1 MKLRK
6 NPLTPVGVRGSV
18 FDYELQESVR
28 AALLVDVPADIVG
41 AVPAGN
47 HRLFVAINARFFH
60 LCIKNMK
67 KGGFAAS
74 FGIVYIS
81 FLLNRLFQTLHS
93 GRMPPQ

>member
-47 HRLFVAINARFFH
+47 HRLYGWYSAFRAVI
-60 LCIKNMK
+60 
-67 KGGFAAS
+67 
-74 FGIVYIS
+74 
-81 FLLNRLFQTLHS
+81 RLGEHRRSTAKCRS
-93 GRMPPQ
+93 